1 MRKVDAWVGLP
12 MCLLLDGWRKLW
24 SIFRTSDS
32 SNSAPGRRGILF
44 VKLAEQ
50 GSTVLAYPALQR
62 AVEMVGRE
70 NVYFLVFEQNRFIL
84 DAMEVIPP
92 ENVVSIPAD
101 GIWSTMVQTLKA
113 VFRLRRMRLD
123 AAIDLEFFARSS
135 AILSYLSGATRRVGL
150 HAFAGGGPWR
160 GHLMTHP
167 VLYNPHFHTAQV
179 FLGQVEALDQP
190 AGRLPA
196 LDLVPRPLA
205 DLPRGRYQPDA
216 EVQERARSILQEV
229 CGQSDVPRLVLL
241 NANCSDLLPLRK
253 WDEPN
258 YVDLARRLLDAL
270 PDLHIAFT
278 GAPAEAP
285 KVAGLVQ
292 EIDSPRCHSLA
303 GKTTIRELLA
313 IYGLSSVLV
322 TNDSGPAHF
331 ATLTPIHIVT
341 LFGPETPA
349 LFRGLSEGTRIL
361 WAGTA
366 CSPCVSAYNNRVSTC
381 RDNVCMQRI
390 SVDQVFATIT
400 RILHEQEASPWQ
412 VLVPKSRV
420 EQPSA
425 VEWKEPKPAAEADS

>member
-1 MRKVDAWVGLP
+1 
-12 MCLLLDGWRKLW
+12 MCVLMNAWRK
-24 SIFRTSDS
+24 I
-32 SNSAPGRRGILF
+32 SALFGTPDRSQASPGRSGILF

-62 AVEMVGRE
+62 AVELVGKE

-92 ENVVSIPAD
+92 ENVVSIPAN
-101 GIWSTMVQTLKA
+101 GIVGTMWQTLKA
-113 VFRLRRMRLD
+113 VFRMRRMKLD

-135 AILSYLSGATRRVGL
+135 AILSYLSGARRRVGL

-160 GHLMTHP
+160 GDLMTHP

-179 FLGQVEALDQP
+179 FLGQVEVLTQP
-190 AGRLPA
+190 ASRLPA
-196 LDLVPRPLA
+196 VDLVPRPL
-205 DLPRGRYQPDA
+205 DHLPKGRFHPEPDVLESA
-216 EVQERARSILQEV
+216 HSILQDV
-229 CGQSDVPRLVLL
+229 CGQDEIPRLVLL

-253 WDEPN
+253 WEEAN
-258 YVDLARRLLDAL
+258 YVALAGRLLAEY

-278 GAPAEAP
+278 GAPDEAP
-285 KVAGLVQ
+285 KVSGLVRR
-292 EIDSPRCHSLA
+292 IDSPRCHSLA

-313 IYGLSSVLV
+313 IYGLSQVLV

-331 ATLTPIHIVT
+331 ATLTPIDVVT
-341 LFGPETPA
+341 LFGPETPT
-349 LFRGLSEGTRIL
+349 LFKGISEGTHIL

-381 RDNVCMQRI
+381 KDNVCMQRI
-390 SVDQVFATIT
+390 TVDHVFVAVSTVLRDKET
-400 RILHEQEASPWQ
+400 SPWQ

-420 EQPSA
+420 SSRSATSLPENSEIAQP
-425 VEWKEPKPAAEADS
+425 EGADGASS